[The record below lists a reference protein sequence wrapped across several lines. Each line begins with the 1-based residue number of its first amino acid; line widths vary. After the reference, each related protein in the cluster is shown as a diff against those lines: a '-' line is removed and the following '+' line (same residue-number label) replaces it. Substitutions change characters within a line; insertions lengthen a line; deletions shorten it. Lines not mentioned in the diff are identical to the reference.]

1 MKNHGKHP
9 QEVSLAYQEKI
20 WQHLLYKQITITVEK
35 LSSKLNVNADFNNSI
50 LRYRDKCRMD
60 AFGKIFAQNLRGT
73 GKTQSGLVSIE
84 NMPSASSVYDMDTRL
99 EYYSNKFN
107 TTWPE
112 QKSQLC
118 FSPYCIKK
126 QILHKLILEEKD
138 QLIIVTPI
146 C

>member
-1 MKNHGKHP
+1 
-9 QEVSLAYQEKI
+9 
-20 WQHLLYKQITITVEK
+20 
-35 LSSKLNVNADFNNSI
+35 
-50 LRYRDKCRMD
+50 MD

-107 TTWPE
+107 TKWPE

-118 FSPYCIKK
+118 LSPFCIKN